1 MKVRGTIASNQPA
14 GALPG
19 GLLLKALI
27 VANPFSE
34 LQSSQTMH
42 GAEEIHLPCGRNG

>member
-1 MKVRGTIASNQPA
+1 MEVRGAIASNQPA

-27 VANPFSE
+27 IANPLVPKKF
-34 LQSSQTMH
+34 TCH
-42 GAEEIHLPCGRNG
+42 AAEMDKLR